1 MKTVSDRRIP
11 LFLTDN
17 FLRRL
22 FFHPKK
28 MLSKFISAGQV
39 VADIGSGPGFF
50 TIAMAEIVGK
60 EGRVYAADFDRKS
73 IEALTRKA
81 ERHNYSDIIE
91 ARTTSAADLSFIPDA
106 SVDFAFSNGLLCCML
121 DHEGAVREVERIL
134 KPDGRAY
141 LSVTKR
147 LRKKDP
153 RTVGKDEW
161 RSLLQ
166 RFNVVSQGEGVM
178 ARWAVV
184 SVRNIDQ
191 TRLASRIESL
201 KEGRE
206 QKESKGLAENEQQH
220 ISCCSP

>member
-1 MKTVSDRRIP
+1 MGRVNDRRIP

-22 FFHPKK
+22 FFPPKK
-28 MLSKFISAGQV
+28 TLSKFISAGQV

-141 LSVTKR
+141 ISVTKR

-166 RFNVVSQGEGVM
+166 RFNVVSQGEGFM

-184 SVRNIDQ
+184 SARNID
-191 TRLASRIESL
+191 RSHRASKIEGL

>member
-1 MKTVSDRRIP
+1 MRMVSDRRIP

-22 FFHPKK
+22 FFPPKK
-28 MLSKFISAGQV
+28 ILSKFISAGRV

-50 TIAMAEIVGK
+50 TIAMAEMVGK
-60 EGRVYAADFDRKS
+60 EGQVYAADFDSKT

-134 KPDGRAY
+134 KPDGKAY

-147 LRKKDP
+147 LRRKDP
-153 RTVGKDEW
+153 RTVGEDEW
-161 RSLLQ
+161 HNLLQ
-166 RFNVVSQGEGVM
+166 RFNVVSQGEGFI

-184 SVRNIDQ
+184 STKSTDQ
-191 TRLASRIESL
+191 TRSASKIESL
-201 KEGRE
+201 KEDRKLKE
-206 QKESKGLAENEQQH
+206 RKDLVESKQH